1 MRTARRPNGTLERA
15 TLGTA
20 RSPGILVV
28 VLGAD
33 PTLWQLF
40 PANGLDQSLHAPVLV
55 GLLVLTFF
63 RETLGWG
70 YAGLVVPGYL
80 AAVMLA
86 APLTG
91 GLIVAEAI
99 LGYLFA
105 ALVGH
110 WMPRTEAWSSVFGRE
125 RFLLLIVTALIV
137 RVSMEA
143 YWLEWLLARYHLVHS
158 RELYSIGLVLVPL
171 LANSFWNQGLR
182 IALPRVAI
190 VTLLTYLFVDHVL
203 LGYTNFTLSRFRIAN
218 ESVSLSFLETPH
230 AHVILLLGAVMAARD
245 NVLYGWDYNGILVPA
260 LLAVAWYQPTK
271 LVTTIVEAILVL
283 VLARSVARLWPFS
296 KILMVGS
303 RRMLLTYI
311 VGFVAKWALG
321 LVAMRFTPG
330 LQMVDY
336 FGFGY
341 LLPSLLAVKMWNT
354 DQVGRVLM
362 PTVQV
367 SLTAFIVG
375 NLASYAL
382 RFADPAPRR
391 KDPVSVELQTSP
403 ALALMLADTA
413 PSPRPE
419 PMTLKRSGSYEEALL
434 LAEAIARAKPPGRK
448 LDVRVSNRLRVTSTP
463 DGWWIVGP
471 RAIDPNDDRVAPR
484 FAMRP
489 RSSSRPW
496 MVVIE
501 TSRVGAPE
509 TVVGLKV
516 AGLLGARLV
525 LLRSRFT
532 DQREYDD
539 PFRLALV
546 RAHGIAQ
553 SVVVTERPGPAA
565 LSVVGRVPGN
575 LSVES
580 LKNSLGIPISVA
592 WRAADRDR
600 DSWKDL
606 PRLAVSRPDMER
618 AASSVGH
625 PPPPDLWLGS
635 VARSFRARKRELTH
649 IEAGAYRVPS
659 IEELRLFGETLGAS
673 LSSTAFDAP
682 SPWQRTLAAA
692 LGYRF
697 AKFATTDSG
706 PASGWALYEPT
717 GPTRRGLPTWLLRR
731 TRQAT
736 QDAVLVEVPAPRWEA
751 GSIDSALSMADAFDA
766 RGLLVP
772 GALPNVDAR
781 GRADPRKVAGR
792 QSYYQRAHEAWLS
805 AGGRVLAINGI
816 APQTEG
822 TTGAIFTFQEPTDS
836 PLGGPVWT
844 RGLASLLIRMG
855 LSVDSVDGSAER
867 EPYSGEG
874 DPTMAYAR
882 RFAPDRMA
890 MLWLA
895 APVRSWYA
903 SLDTLDPTPARLER
917 AARAVGGG
925 SVAGHALELVRC
937 GGAASR
943 GACAGLDQYTRCD
956 AAAVYGAL
964 EHYRDTRN
972 PFELRAA
979 LEEAHR
985 CRLDF
990 ATDEQTGRV
999 WATLVSGHELWLV
1012 PLGPGQ
1018 RPREEPLLVE
1028 PADLIEAVH
1037 LGLSTLRLRRAS

>member
-1 MRTARRPNGTLERA
+1 
-15 TLGTA
+15 
-20 RSPGILVV
+20 

-33 PTLWQLF
+33 LMPLWQLF
-40 PANGLDQSLHAPVLV
+40 PSNGLDQSLHAPVLV

-63 RETLGWG
+63 RETFGWG

-91 GLIVAEAI
+91 ALIIVEAI
-99 LGYLFA
+99 LGYWFA

-110 WMPRTEAWSSVFGRE
+110 WLPRTEAWSSLFGRE
-125 RFLLLIVTALIV
+125 RFLLLIVTALVV

-143 YWLEWLLARYHLVHS
+143 YWLDRLLAHYHLAHS

-190 VTLLTYLFVDHVL
+190 LTLITYLFVDHVL
-203 LGYTNFTLSRFRIAN
+203 LRYTNFTLSRFRIAN

-271 LVTTIVEAILVL
+271 LITTVAEAVLVL

-311 VGFVAKWALG
+311 VGFVTKWGLG
-321 LVAMRFTPG
+321 FAAMRFTPG
-330 LQMVDY
+330 LQLVDY

-354 DQVGRVLM
+354 DKIGRVLV

-367 SLTAFIVG
+367 SLAAFLVG

-382 RFADPAPRR
+382 RFVEPARTK
-391 KDPVSVELQTSP
+391 KDPVVVELRASP

-419 PMTLKRSGSYEEALL
+419 PMTLRRSGSYEEAAV
-434 LAEAIARAKPPGRK
+434 LAEEIARVGPHSHK
-448 LDVRVSNRLRVTSTP
+448 LQARVSSRLRVTRTP

-496 MVVIE
+496 MVVVQ
-501 TSRVGAPE
+501 TSRTGAPE
-509 TVVGLKV
+509 TVVGLRV
-516 AGLLGARLV
+516 AELLGARLV
-525 LLRSRFT
+525 LLRSRFA

-539 PFRLALV
+539 PFRVALV
-546 RAHGIAQ
+546 RAFGIEQ
-553 SVVVTERPGPAA
+553 SVVVTERAGPAA
-565 LSVVGRVPGN
+565 LSVVGRVPGD

-580 LKNSLGIPISVA
+580 LKSALGLSISVA
-592 WRAADRDR
+592 WRAADPDKG
-600 DSWKDL
+600 SWRDL
-606 PRLAVSRPDMER
+606 PRLGLSRSGMEQ
-618 AASSVGH
+618 AASSVAH
-625 PPPPDLWLGS
+625 PPAPEVWLGS
-635 VARSFRARKRELTH
+635 VARSVRERKRELTH

-659 IEELRLFGETLGAS
+659 VEELRLFGETLGAS
-673 LSSTAFDAP
+673 LSSAPFDAP
-682 SPWQRTLAAA
+682 SPWQRALAAT

-697 AKFATTDSG
+697 AKIAATATG
-706 PASGWALYEPT
+706 LAAGWALYEPA
-717 GPTRRGLPTWLLRR
+717 GPSRRGLPTWVVRR
-731 TRQAT
+731 GRPATR
-736 QDAVLVEVPAPRWEA
+736 DAILMEVPAPRWEA
-751 GSIDSALSMADAFDA
+751 GGIDAALAMADAFDA

-781 GRADPRKVAGR
+781 GRADPRKVGGR
-792 QSYYQRAHEAWLS
+792 QSFYQRAHEAWLS
-805 AGGRVLAINGI
+805 AGGQVVAINGI

-822 TTGAIFTFQEPTDS
+822 TTGAIVTFQEPTDS
-836 PLGGPVWT
+836 PLGGPAWT
-844 RGLASLLIRMG
+844 RGIVALLARMG
-855 LSVDSVDGSAER
+855 LSVDSVDGSVER

-882 RFAPDRMA
+882 RFAPGRMA
-890 MLWLA
+890 LLWLA
-895 APVRSWYA
+895 APIRSWYA
-903 SLDTLDPTPARLER
+903 SLDALDPTPARLER
-917 AARAVGGG
+917 TARSVGVG
-925 SVAGHALELVRC
+925 SVASQALALVGCGHAS
-937 GGAASR
+937 GR
-943 GACAGLDQYTRCD
+943 GDCAGLDQRGRCD
-956 AAAVYGAL
+956 AAAVDGAL
-964 EHYRDTRN
+964 ERYRDTRN
-972 PFELRAA
+972 PFELLAA
-979 LEEAHR
+979 LEQAHG

-990 ATDEQTGRV
+990 VTDERTGRL
-999 WATLVSGHELWLV
+999 WATLVSPSELWLL

-1028 PADLIEAVH
+1028 PADLTKAVY
-1037 LGLSTLRLRRAS
+1037 LGLSTLRMRRPP